1 MSALQFDVDLEW
13 RADQRF
19 GEITV
24 GEAHTCVSEPR
35 VMGGTGAG
43 MSPEDLFVAATASS
57 YCVTLAEMLR
67 AVGLPQ
73 SSLSIHAEGLV
84 ASDAAAERFTTV
96 IVRPTIQGADVAR
109 RASLCKGGDRGTQQ
123 LLHRQIDPRK
133 HRLCRWR
140 GLSSRSLT
148 SRSARYGTAIRRS
161 DRRKAV
167 RGGTSFDARRWSSAR
182 PRHRTIEDRLRRSG
196 LSLPARA
203 AARRATEPSNSLAG
217 LPIACARMSRAFM
230 S

>member
-13 RADQRF
+13 RAGQRF

-24 GEAHTCVSEPR
+24 GEAHTCVSE
-35 VMGGTGAG
+35 GGTGTG

-73 SSLSIHAEGLV
+73 SSLSIHPEGLV

-109 RASLCKGGDRGTQQ
+109 R
-123 LLHRQIDPRK
+123 
-133 HRLCRWR
+133 
-140 GLSSRSLT
+140 
-148 SRSARYGTAIRRS
+148 TAYA
-161 DRRKAV
+161 KA
-167 RGGTSFDARRWSSAR
+167 A
-182 PRHRTIEDRLRRSG
+182 I
-196 LSLPARA
+196 
-203 AARRATEPSNSLAG
+203 AARNICFIGRSIRGNIAYVVGEVCQAG
-217 LPIACARMSRAFM
+217 L
-230 S
+230 

>member
-1 MSALQFDVDLEW
+1 MSALQFAVDLEW

-24 GEAHTCVSEPR
+24 GETHACVSEPR
-35 VMGGTGAG
+35 VMGGTGGG

-84 ASDAAAERFTTV
+84 AADAAVERFTTV

-109 RASLCKGGDRGTQQ
+109 REAYAK
-123 LLHRQIDPRK
+123 
-133 HRLCRWR
+133 
-140 GLSSRSLT
+140 
-148 SRSARYGTAIRRS
+148 AAI
-161 DRRKAV
+161 
-167 RGGTSFDARRWSSAR
+167 
-182 PRHRTIEDRLRRSG
+182 
-196 LSLPARA
+196 
-203 AARRATEPSNSLAG
+203 AARNNCFIGRSIRGNIAYVVDEVCLAG
-217 LPIACARMSRAFM
+217 L
-230 S
+230 